1 AQRARTGHFEAANGG
16 TIFLDEI
23 TSLPLHLQ
31 ASLLRVLQER
41 EVTRVGELST
51 RPIDTR
57 VVAATNRDL
66 RREVEQGRFREDL
79 YFRLAVI
86 PIRLP
91 PLRAR
96 PEDILPLARHFL
108 AAWNDTMGRNLQ
120 GWNLA
125 VERWML
131 HHHWPGNVRELE
143 NTLERAVVLA
153 RGDTITLDDLLL
165 DSHTPPI
172 SDDDGSSPSSGDG
185 LSLHDFLD
193 RVAAERIKAVLAECG
208 GVRVE
213 AARRLGIERTTL
225 YRLMKKLGIQ
235 SV

>member
-1 AQRARTGHFEAANGG
+1 
-16 TIFLDEI
+16 
-23 TSLPLHLQ
+23 
-31 ASLLRVLQER
+31 
-41 EVTRVGELST
+41 
-51 RPIDTR
+51 
-57 VVAATNRDL
+57 
-66 RREVEQGRFREDL
+66 
-79 YFRLAVI
+79 
-86 PIRLP
+86 
-91 PLRAR
+91 
-96 PEDILPLARHFL
+96 
-108 AAWNDTMGRNLQ
+108 DTMGRNLQ